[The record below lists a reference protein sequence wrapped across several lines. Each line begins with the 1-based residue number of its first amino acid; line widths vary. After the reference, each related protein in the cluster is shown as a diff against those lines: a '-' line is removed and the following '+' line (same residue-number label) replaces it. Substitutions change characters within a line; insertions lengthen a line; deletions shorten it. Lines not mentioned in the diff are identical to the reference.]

1 MKATRFKVN
10 SGVKEDRWVWMM
22 ALSLCFHFTVLSTTL
37 FIPQT
42 AIPFPSIEERV
53 YHVELVGSPSGVRS
67 GAKARGVAKRKGT
80 SHIFDAKT
88 RRIAIKKKKTALIV
102 AKRVSPIAPERNKA
116 YPPSGL
122 IDSAISKIERRV
134 KEEKPTQPEKIL
146 DKFKGDTKDLFK
158 GKKGGI
164 SGISKGEKGGISGT
178 SKGKKGGISG
188 TSSYTGATIQLYQ
201 MEIEST
207 IKNNWSYPVALLNL
221 KRGKI
226 PEAVIIVT
234 VKSDGKILKTRF
246 KRRSKNTLFDDSV
259 LKAIERS
266 DPLPGFPPGYWKRYE
281 EIEINF
287 SLKDLV
293 QY

>member
-1 MKATRFKVN
+1 MKATSFKVN

-22 ALSLCFHFTVLSTTL
+22 ALSFCFHLTILSTTL

-42 AIPFPSIEERV
+42 AIPFPSIEERI
-53 YHVELVGSPSGVRS
+53 YHVELVGTPSGVRS
-67 GAKARGVAKRKGT
+67 GTKARGVAKRKET

-102 AKRVSPIAPERNKA
+102 AKRVSPIAPERNNF
-116 YPPSGL
+116 YSPSEL

-146 DKFKGDTKDLFK
+146 DKFKGDTEDLYK

-164 SGISKGEKGGISGT
+164 SGISKGEKGGISG
-178 SKGKKGGISG
+178 I
-188 TSSYTGATIQLYQ
+188 SSYTGATIQLYQ

-221 KRGKI
+221 KRGEKI

-234 VKSDGKILKTRF
+234 VRSDGKILKARF
-246 KRRSKNTLFDDSV
+246 KRRSKNILFDDSV

-266 DPLPGFPPGYWKRYE
+266 DPLPEFPPGYWKSYE

>member
-10 SGVKEDRWVWMM
+10 SGVKEERWVWMM
-22 ALSLCFHFTVLSTTL
+22 ALSFCFHISVLSITL

-53 YHVELVGSPSGVRS
+53 YHVELVGSPSGVGS
-67 GAKARGVAKRKGT
+67 GAKARGVAKRKT

-88 RRIAIKKKKTALIV
+88 RRIAVKKKKTALIV

-116 YPPSGL
+116 YPPSEL

-146 DKFKGDTKDLFK
+146 DKIERDTKDLFK
-158 GKKGGI
+158 G
-164 SGISKGEKGGISGT
+164 E
-178 SKGKKGGISG
+178 KGGISG

-221 KRGKI
+221 KRGEKI
-226 PEAVIIVT
+226 PEAVIILT
-234 VKSDGKILKTRF
+234 VRSDGKILKTRF
-246 KRRSKNTLFDDSV
+246 KRRSKDTLFDDSV
-259 LKAIERS
+259 LKSIERS
-266 DPLPGFPPGYWKRYE
+266 DPLPEFPPSYWKSYD

>member
-1 MKATRFKVN
+1 MKATSFKVN

-22 ALSLCFHFTVLSTTL
+22 ALSFCFHLTILSITL

-42 AIPFPSIEERV
+42 AIPFPSIEERI
-53 YHVELVGSPSGVRS
+53 YHVELVGPPSGVRSGAIESPSGVGS
-67 GAKARGVAKRKGT
+67 GAKARGVAKRKT
-80 SHIFDAKT
+80 SHIFNAKT

-102 AKRVSPIAPERNKA
+102 AKRVSPIAPERNNF
-116 YPPSGL
+116 YSPSEL

-146 DKFKGDTKDLFK
+146 DKFKGDTEDLFK
-158 GKKGGI
+158 GKEGR
-164 SGISKGEKGGISGT
+164 
-178 SKGKKGGISG
+178 ISG

-221 KRGKI
+221 KRGKKI

-234 VKSDGKILKTRF
+234 VRSDGRILKARF
-246 KRRSKNTLFDDSV
+246 KRRSKNILFDDSV

-266 DPLPGFPPGYWKRYE
+266 DPLPEFPPGYWKSYE

>member
-22 ALSLCFHFTVLSTTL
+22 ALSFCFHLTILSITL
-37 FIPQT
+37 FSPQT
-42 AIPFPSIEERV
+42 AIPFPSIEERI
-53 YHVELVGSPSGVRS
+53 YHVELVGPPSGVRSGAIESPSGVGS
-67 GAKARGVAKRKGT
+67 GAKARGVAKRKT
-80 SHIFDAKT
+80 SHIFNAKT

-102 AKRVSPIAPERNKA
+102 AKRVSPIAPERNNF
-116 YPPSGL
+116 YSPSEL

-146 DKFKGDTKDLFK
+146 DKFKGDTEDLFK

-164 SGISKGEKGGISGT
+164 SGI
-178 SKGKKGGISG
+178 
-188 TSSYTGATIQLYQ
+188 SSYTGATIQLYQ

-221 KRGKI
+221 NRGKKI

-234 VKSDGKILKTRF
+234 VRSDGRILKARF
-246 KRRSKNTLFDDSV
+246 KRRSKNILFDDSV
-259 LKAIERS
+259 LKAIDRS
-266 DPLPGFPPGYWKRYE
+266 DPLPEFPPGYWKSYE

>member
-1 MKATRFKVN
+1 MKATSFKVN
-10 SGVKEDRWVWMM
+10 SGVKEERWVWMM
-22 ALSLCFHFTVLSTTL
+22 ALSFCFHISVLSITL

-53 YHVELVGSPSGVRS
+53 YHVELVGSPSGVGS
-67 GAKARGVAKRKGT
+67 GAKARGVAKRKT

-116 YPPSGL
+116 YPPSEL

-146 DKFKGDTKDLFK
+146 DKIERDTKDLFK
-158 GKKGGI
+158 G
-164 SGISKGEKGGISGT
+164 E
-178 SKGKKGGISG
+178 KGGISG

-221 KRGKI
+221 KRGKKI

-234 VKSDGKILKTRF
+234 VRSDGKILKTRF
-246 KRRSKNTLFDDSV
+246 KRRSKDTLFDDSV

-266 DPLPGFPPGYWKRYE
+266 DPFPEFPPGYWKSYD

>member
-22 ALSLCFHFTVLSTTL
+22 ALSFCFHLTILSTTL

-42 AIPFPSIEERV
+42 AIPFPSIEERI
-53 YHVELVGSPSGVRS
+53 YHVELVGPPSGVRS
-67 GAKARGVAKRKGT
+67 GAIKSPSGVGRGTKARGVAKRKT
-80 SHIFDAKT
+80 SHIFNAKT
-88 RRIAIKKKKTALIV
+88 RRIAIKKKRTALIV
-102 AKRVSPIAPERNKA
+102 AKRVSAVAPERNNF
-116 YPPSGL
+116 YSPSEL
-122 IDSAISKIERRV
+122 IDRAISKIERSV
-134 KEEKPTQPEKIL
+134 KEEKPIQPEKIL
-146 DKFKGDTKDLFK
+146 DKFKGDTEDLFK
-158 GKKGGI
+158 GKEGRI
-164 SGISKGEKGGISGT
+164 SGISKGE
-178 SKGKKGGISG
+178 KGGISG

-207 IKNNWSYPVALLNL
+207 VKNNWSYPVALLNL

-234 VKSDGKILKTRF
+234 VRSDGKIEKWRF
-246 KRRSKNTLFDDSV
+246 KRRSHNPLFDESV
-259 LKAIERS
+259 RKAIERS
-266 DPLPGFPPGYWKRYE
+266 DPLPGFPPGYWKRKD

-293 QY
+293 Q

>member
-1 MKATRFKVN
+1 MKATSFKVN

-22 ALSLCFHFTVLSTTL
+22 ALSFCFHLTILSTTL

-42 AIPFPSIEERV
+42 AIPFPSIEERI
-53 YHVELVGSPSGVRS
+53 YHVELVGTPSGVRSGAIESPSGVGS
-67 GAKARGVAKRKGT
+67 GAKARGVAKRKT
-80 SHIFDAKT
+80 SHIFNAKT

-102 AKRVSPIAPERNKA
+102 AKRVSPIAPERNNF
-116 YPPSGL
+116 YSPSEL

-134 KEEKPTQPEKIL
+134 KEEKPIQPEKIL
-146 DKFKGDTKDLFK
+146 DKFKGDTEDLFK
-158 GKKGGI
+158 GKEGRI
-164 SGISKGEKGGISGT
+164 SGISKGEKGGM
-178 SKGKKGGISG
+178 SG
-188 TSSYTGATIQLYQ
+188 TSSYTGPTIQLYQ

-207 IKNNWSYPVALLNL
+207 VKNNWSYPVALLNL
-221 KRGKI
+221 KRGKKI

-234 VKSDGKILKTRF
+234 VRSDGKILKARF
-246 KRRSKNTLFDDSV
+246 KRRSKNILFDDSV

-266 DPLPGFPPGYWKRYE
+266 DPLPGFPPGYWKSYD

>member
-22 ALSLCFHFTVLSTTL
+22 ALSFCFHLTILSITL

-42 AIPFPSIEERV
+42 AIPFPSIEERI
-53 YHVELVGSPSGVRS
+53 YHVELVGPPSGVRS
-67 GAKARGVAKRKGT
+67 GAKARGVAKRKT
-80 SHIFDAKT
+80 SHIFNAKT

-102 AKRVSPIAPERNKA
+102 AKRVSPIAPERNNF
-116 YPPSGL
+116 YSPSEL
-122 IDSAISKIERRV
+122 IDRAISKIERSV
-134 KEEKPTQPEKIL
+134 KEEKPIQPEKIL
-146 DKFKGDTKDLFK
+146 DKFKGDTEDLFK
-158 GKKGGI
+158 GKEGRI
-164 SGISKGEKGGISGT
+164 SGISKGEKGGM
-178 SKGKKGGISG
+178 SG
-188 TSSYTGATIQLYQ
+188 TSSYTGPTIQLYQ

-234 VKSDGKILKTRF
+234 VRSDGKILKARF
-246 KRRSKNTLFDDSV
+246 KRRSKNILFDDSV

-266 DPLPGFPPGYWKRYE
+266 DPLPGFPPGYWKSYD

-293 QY
+293 Q

>member
-22 ALSLCFHFTVLSTTL
+22 ALSFCFHLTILSITL

-42 AIPFPSIEERV
+42 AIPFPSIEERI
-53 YHVELVGSPSGVRS
+53 YHVELVGTPSGVRSGAIESPSGVGS
-67 GAKARGVAKRKGT
+67 GAKARGVAKRKT
-80 SHIFDAKT
+80 SHIFNAKT

-102 AKRVSPIAPERNKA
+102 AKRVSPIAPERNNF
-116 YPPSGL
+116 YSPSEL

-146 DKFKGDTKDLFK
+146 DKFKGDTEDLFK
-158 GKKGGI
+158 GKEGR
-164 SGISKGEKGGISGT
+164 
-178 SKGKKGGISG
+178 ISG

-221 KRGKI
+221 KRGKKI

-234 VKSDGKILKTRF
+234 VRSDGKILKTRF
-246 KRRSKNTLFDDSV
+246 KRRSKNILFDDSV

-266 DPLPGFPPGYWKRYE
+266 DPLPEFPPGYWKSYE